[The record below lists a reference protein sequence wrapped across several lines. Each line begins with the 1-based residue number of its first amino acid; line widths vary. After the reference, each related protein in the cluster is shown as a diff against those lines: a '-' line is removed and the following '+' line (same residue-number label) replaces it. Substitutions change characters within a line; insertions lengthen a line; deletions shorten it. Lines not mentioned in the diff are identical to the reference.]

1 MVKRG
6 DAGSRGERLRREGR
20 GLRVK
25 ETRER
30 GARV

>member
-6 DAGSRGERLRREGR
+6 DAGSRGSGCAERSR
-20 GLRVK
+20 GLCVK